1 METFRNVSHEK
12 TRPCGELKVMA
23 IKGFEDDY

>member
-12 TRPCGELKVMA
+12 TRLSGELKVMA